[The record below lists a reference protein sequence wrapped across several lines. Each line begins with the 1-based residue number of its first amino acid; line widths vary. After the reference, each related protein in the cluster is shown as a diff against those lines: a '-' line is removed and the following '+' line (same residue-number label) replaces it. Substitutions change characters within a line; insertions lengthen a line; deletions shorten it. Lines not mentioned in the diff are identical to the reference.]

1 MICEIL
7 RKLVICDCD
16 DFQNANTGLKEL
28 VTVKLHSS
36 VVKAKNYEYEFDFSF
51 YT

>member
-1 MICEIL
+1 MI
-7 RKLVICDCD
+7 RDCD
-16 DFQNANTGLKEL
+16 DFQNANTGLKEF

-36 VVKAKNYEYEFDFSF
+36 VVKTKNYEYELDFSF